1 MTRQPRRLG
10 EEELYQYA
18 LKSLAARASSSGDM
32 RVKLQ
37 RRALRASD
45 VDAVLTR
52 LKNAGFLNDERYAES
67 FAAWRRDNQRHG
79 RRRVERDLRTHR
91 VSTKLVQNALQEA
104 YGEVDESAMI
114 REHIERRV
122 RRTGLPKDRKKLA
135 SLFRHLVSAGFS
147 PSLIFPELRRLD
159 KEGSQWLEESSEG

>member
-1 MTRQPRRLG
+1 MTGERRRLA
-10 EEELYQYA
+10 ENELYAYA

-45 VDAVLTR
+45 VDTVLAR
-52 LKNAGFLNDERYAES
+52 LKDAGFLNDERYAES

-79 RRRVERDLRTHR
+79 KRRIQRDLSAHR
-91 VSTKLVQNALQEA
+91 VPPKVAQQAIQEA
-104 YGEVDESAMI
+104 FEGTDEPAMI
-114 REHIERRV
+114 REHIARRI
-122 RRTGLPKDRKKLA
+122 RHSGPPKDRKGLA

-147 PSLIFPELRRLD
+147 PALIFPELRRLD
-159 KEGSQWLEESSEG
+159 KEGAEWLQEASLE